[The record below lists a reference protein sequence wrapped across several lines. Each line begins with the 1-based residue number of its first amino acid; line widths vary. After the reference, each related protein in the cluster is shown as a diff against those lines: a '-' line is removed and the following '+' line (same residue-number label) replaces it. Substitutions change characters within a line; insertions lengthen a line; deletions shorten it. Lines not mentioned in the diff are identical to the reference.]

1 MKSVLE
7 ILSLNIVG
15 SDLLLLHFSFAR
27 AVMRD
32 FSTEDVGIMSC
43 ETMLHP
49 YQTAL
54 LHIPDDRNKLFR

>member
-27 AVMRD
+27 VVMRY
-32 FSTEDVGIMSC
+32 FSNEDAGNMPC
-43 ETMLHP
+43 EKMLYT

-54 LHIPDDRNKLFR
+54 LHVSDDRSKIFS